1 MPTVVR
7 SRDVQVEPDR
17 AWKLLADPHNLP
29 RWWPETVRVE
39 SVEGTPGSRRSR
51 FTQVFETSKGRS
63 VRADFKTTE
72 STSGQRIVW
81 EQQIEGT
88 PFEKFLRSA
97 ELEMRVAPRG
107 AGETEV
113 TLEARRSLRGV
124 SRLGAPMMTGATKR
138 SLDAA
143 LDGIERALV
152 GDPDEVDA

>member
-7 SRDVQVEPDR
+7 SREVEVEPDR

-29 RWWPETVRVE
+29 RWWPETARVE
-39 SVEGTPGSRRSR
+39 SVEGSPGSRRSR
-51 FTQVFETSKGRS
+51 FTQVLETSKGRA
-63 VRADFKTTE
+63 VRADFKVTE
-72 STSGQRIVW
+72 STALERIVW

-97 ELEMRVAPRG
+97 ELEVRIAADG
-107 AGETEV
+107 AGGSEI
-113 TLEARRSLRGV
+113 TLEARRALRGV

-152 GDPDEVDA
+152 GQEDS